1 MSLASSLATR
11 AIRFYQLS
19 RSGKPSPCR
28 YFPTCS
34 QYSLEAYEKYGFLKG
49 SFLSAKR
56 IGRCNPLG
64 SSGVDPVPEV
74 FSLRKSK

>member
-1 MSLASSLATR
+1 MRWSGFVASR
-11 AIRFYQLS
+11 AIRLYQMS

-34 QYSLEAYEKYGFLKG
+34 QYALEAYEMHGFIKG
-49 SFLSAKR
+49 SYLSAKR
-56 IGRCNPLG
+56 IARCNPLG
-64 SSGVDPVPEV
+64 SSGVDVVPES

>member
-1 MSLASSLATR
+1 MSPASSLAKR
-11 AIRFYQLS
+11 AIRLYQLS
-19 RSGKPSPCR
+19 RAGKPSPCR

-34 QYSLEAYEKYGFLKG
+34 QYALEAYEQHGFVKG

-56 IGRCNPLG
+56 IARCNPLG
-64 SSGVDPVPEV
+64 SSGPDPVPEV

>member
-1 MSLASSLATR
+1 MSWASSLAMR
-11 AIRFYQLS
+11 AVRIYQLS
-19 RSGKPSPCR
+19 REGKPSPCR

-34 QYSLEAYEKYGFLKG
+34 QYALESYEKHGFFKG
-49 SFLSAKR
+49 SLLSAKR
-56 IGRCNPLG
+56 IGRCNPFG